1 MKDAEQSPQLPGPQC
16 QAYLARRNAAVAL
29 GVANGPPVF
38 AANARGATLTD
49 LDGHDYVDFAGGI
62 GTLNVGHAHPEVVAA
77 VQAQAARYLHT
88 CFNIVMYPEYI
99 ELAEALV
106 ELVPGS
112 WPKKA
117 MLQTTGAEAV
127 ENAIKV
133 ARRATGRQAV
143 VAFENA
149 FHGRTYMALSLTAKA
164 PAYKTGF
171 GPFASEVYRAPFPV
185 RYRSGLSEADCVEA
199 AFNEFRRLVETEITP
214 EQVAAVIIEPVQGEG
229 GFHDAPP
236 AFLRALRAYC
246 TRHGIVLIADEIQS
260 GFCRTGQWFATQH
273 AGIEADLYTLAKSL
287 GGGLP
292 IAALVGR
299 ADLMDA
305 PAVGGLGGT
314 YGGNPLA
321 CAAALATIGV
331 MRREDYA
338 ARARDVG
345 GRVRA
350 RFDDWAGRFG
360 IVGDVRGLGAMV
372 AFEVVRGNGDASPAG
387 DLAAHIVQ
395 VAYQG
400 GLVLVKAGFYGNV
413 IRFLA
418 PLSITDGELARGL
431 DILERAVADAQRV
444 ADARATQA
452 A

>member
-1 MKDAEQSPQLPGPQC
+1 MKDAVQSSQLPGPHC
-16 QAYLARRNAAVAL
+16 QAYLQRRNAAVAL

-38 AANARGATLTD
+38 AQRAGGATLTD
-49 LDGHDYVDFAGGI
+49 LDGNTFIDFAGGI

-77 VQAQAARYLHT
+77 VQAKAERYLHT

-99 ELAEALV
+99 ELAEALID
-106 ELVPGS
+106 LVPGS

-171 GPFASEVYRAPFPV
+171 GPFAAEVYRAPFPV
-185 RYRSGLSEADCVEA
+185 RYRSGLNEAECA
-199 AFNEFRRLVETEITP
+199 QQAFDEFRRLVETEITP
-214 EQVAAVIIEPVQGEG
+214 EQLAAVIIEPIQGEG

-236 AFLRALRAYC
+236 AFLQALRKYC
-246 TRHGIVLIADEIQS
+246 TQHGIVLIADEIQS
-260 GFCRTGQWFATQH
+260 GFCRTGQWFATAH
-273 AGIEADLYTLAKSL
+273 AGIEADLYTLAKSM

-305 PAVGGLGGT
+305 PKVGGLGGT

-321 CAAALATIGV
+321 CAAALATIAV
-331 MRREDYA
+331 MRREDYP

-345 GRVRA
+345 ARVRE
-350 RFDDWAGRFG
+350 RFDAWAGRFG

-372 AFEVVRGNGDASPAG
+372 AFEVVKDKRGNEPAG
-387 DLAAHIVQ
+387 DLTARIVQ
-395 VAYQG
+395 AAYQG
-400 GLVLVKAGFYGNV
+400 GLILVKAGFYGNV

-418 PLSITDGELARGL
+418 PLCITDDELTRGL
-431 DILERAVADAQRV
+431 DILERAVADAQ
-444 ADARATQA
+444 QA
-452 A
+452 ADHHAPHAA

>member
-1 MKDAEQSPQLPGPQC
+1 MKDAVQSSQLPGPQC
-16 QAYLARRNAAVAL
+16 QAYLGRRNAAVAA

-38 AANARGATLTD
+38 AERAAGATLTD
-49 LDGHDYVDFAGGI
+49 LDGNAFIDFAGGI

-77 VQAQAARYLHT
+77 VQAQAERYLHT
-88 CFNIVMYPEYI
+88 CFNIVMYPGYI
-99 ELAEALV
+99 ELAEALID
-106 ELVPGS
+106 LVPGN

-143 VAFENA
+143 VAFESA

-164 PAYKTGF
+164 PAYKSGF
-171 GPFASEVYRAPFPV
+171 GPFAPEVYRAPFHV
-185 RYRSGLSEADCVEA
+185 RYRSDLSEAECAQA
-199 AFNEFRRLVETEITP
+199 AFDAFRRLVETEITP
-214 EQVAAVIIEPVQGEG
+214 EQLAAVIIEPIQGEG

-236 AFLRALRAYC
+236 AFLQALRAYC
-246 TRHGIVLIADEIQS
+246 TQHGIVLIADEIQS
-260 GFCRTGQWFATQH
+260 GFCRTGEWFATAH
-273 AGIEADLYTLAKSL
+273 AGIEADLYTLAKSM

-305 PAVGGLGGT
+305 PKVGGLGGT

-321 CAAALATIGV
+321 CAAALATIAV
-331 MRREDYA
+331 MRREDYP

-345 GRVRA
+345 ARVRE
-350 RFDDWAGRFG
+350 RFAAWASRFG

-372 AFEVVRGNGDASPAG
+372 AFEVVRDKTGHEAAG
-387 DLAAHIVQ
+387 DLAAQIVQ
-395 VAYQG
+395 AAYQG
-400 GLVLVKAGFYGNV
+400 GLILVKAGFHGNV

-418 PLSITDGELARGL
+418 PLCITDDELARGL
-431 DILERAVADAQRV
+431 DILERAVAEVQQA
-444 ADARATQA
+444 ADAHARHA

>member
-1 MKDAEQSPQLPGPQC
+1 MTDATQSPQLPGRQC
-16 QAYLARRNAAVAL
+16 QAFQARREAAVAL

-38 AANARGATLTD
+38 AERAADATLTD
-49 LDGHDYVDFAGGI
+49 LDGHDFIDFAGGI

-77 VQAQAARYLHT
+77 VRAQAERYLHT
-88 CFNIVMYPEYI
+88 CFNIVMYPGYI
-99 ELAEALV
+99 ELAEALID
-106 ELVPGS
+106 LVPGD
-112 WPKKA
+112 WPKKV

-164 PAYKTGF
+164 PAYKSGF
-171 GPFASEVYRAPFPV
+171 GPFANEVYRAPFPV
-185 RYRSGLSEADCVEA
+185 RYRSGLTDEACARA
-199 AFNEFRRLVETEITP
+199 AFEQFRRLVESEITP
-214 EQVAAVIIEPVQGEG
+214 GQVAAVIIEPIQGEG
-229 GFHDAPP
+229 GFHVAPP
-236 AFLRALRAYC
+236 AFLQSLREYC
-246 TRHGIVLIADEIQS
+246 SRHGIVLIADEIQS
-260 GFCRTGQWFATQH
+260 GFCRSGEWFATQH
-273 AGIEADLYTLAKSL
+273 AGVQADLYTLAKSM
-287 GGGLP
+287 GAGLP

-321 CAAALATIGV
+321 CAAALAAIQV
-331 MRREDYA
+331 MRRDDYA

-350 RFDDWAGRFG
+350 RFEAWSRRYG

-372 AFEVVRGNGDASPAG
+372 AFEVVRDSTGHEPAG

-395 VAYQG
+395 AAYQG
-400 GLVLVKAGFYGNV
+400 GLILVKAGFHGNV

-418 PLSITDGELARGL
+418 PLCIGADELGRGL
-431 DILERAVADAQRV
+431 DILERAVAQAQDL
-444 ADARATQA
+444 ADAGAARAA
-452 A
+452 

>member
-1 MKDAEQSPQLPGPQC
+1 MKDAVQSSQLPGPQC
-16 QAYLARRNAAVAL
+16 QAYLGRRNAAVAA

-38 AANARGATLTD
+38 AERAAGATLID
-49 LDGHDYVDFAGGI
+49 LDGNAFIDFAGGI

-77 VQAQAARYLHT
+77 VQAQAERYLHT
-88 CFNIVMYPEYI
+88 CFNIVMYPGYI
-99 ELAEALV
+99 ELAEALID
-106 ELVPGS
+106 LVPGN

-143 VAFENA
+143 VAFESA

-164 PAYKTGF
+164 PAYKSGF
-171 GPFASEVYRAPFPV
+171 GPFAPEVYRAPFPV
-185 RYRSGLSEADCVEA
+185 RYRSGLSEAECAQA
-199 AFNEFRRLVETEITP
+199 AFDAFRRLVETEITP
-214 EQVAAVIIEPVQGEG
+214 EQLAAVIIEPIQGEG

-236 AFLRALRAYC
+236 AFLQALRAYC
-246 TRHGIVLIADEIQS
+246 TQHGIVLIADEIQS
-260 GFCRTGQWFATQH
+260 GFCRTGEWFATGH
-273 AGIEADLYTLAKSL
+273 AGIEADLYTLAKSM

-305 PAVGGLGGT
+305 PKVGGLGGT

-321 CAAALATIGV
+321 CAAALATIAV
-331 MRREDYA
+331 MRREDYP
-338 ARARDVG
+338 ARAREVG
-345 GRVRA
+345 ARVRE
-350 RFDDWAGRFG
+350 RFAAWASRFG

-372 AFEVVRGNGDASPAG
+372 AFEVVRDKTGHEAAG
-387 DLAAHIVQ
+387 DLAAQIVQ
-395 VAYQG
+395 AAYQG
-400 GLVLVKAGFYGNV
+400 GLILVKAGFHGNV

-418 PLSITDGELARGL
+418 PLCITDDELARGL
-431 DILERAVADAQRV
+431 DILERAVAEVQQA
-444 ADARATQA
+444 ADAHARHA

>member
-1 MKDAEQSPQLPGPQC
+1 
-16 QAYLARRNAAVAL
+16 
-29 GVANGPPVF
+29 
-38 AANARGATLTD
+38 
-49 LDGHDYVDFAGGI
+49 
-62 GTLNVGHAHPEVVAA
+62 
-77 VQAQAARYLHT
+77 
-88 CFNIVMYPEYI
+88 
-99 ELAEALV
+99 
-106 ELVPGS
+106 
-112 WPKKA
+112 
-117 MLQTTGAEAV
+117 
-127 ENAIKV
+127 
-133 ARRATGRQAV
+133 
-143 VAFENA
+143 
-149 FHGRTYMALSLTAKA
+149 
-164 PAYKTGF
+164 
-171 GPFASEVYRAPFPV
+171 
-185 RYRSGLSEADCVEA
+185 
-199 AFNEFRRLVETEITP
+199 
-214 EQVAAVIIEPVQGEG
+214 
-229 GFHDAPP
+229 
-236 AFLRALRAYC
+236 
-246 TRHGIVLIADEIQS
+246 
-260 GFCRTGQWFATQH
+260 
-273 AGIEADLYTLAKSL
+273 
-287 GGGLP
+287 
-292 IAALVGR
+292 
-299 ADLMDA
+299 MDA